1 MADEHDLGR
10 AGREREGALVIGT
23 CGDRGSLAA
32 RPAGLA
38 LDRPACERV
47 FVSST
52 EATIL
57 HADLDAFYASV
68 EQRDNPRL
76 LGRPVIVGGG
86 VVLAASYEAK
96 ARGVKTAMGGWRAL
110 KLCPDAIVVPARM
123 SAYTQA
129 SRDVFAVFDDTSPQV
144 EALSID
150 EAFLDVRG
158 MERIA
163 GTPEQIARKL
173 RRDVRERV
181 GLPIT
186 VGVARTKF
194 LAKVASAQAKPD
206 GLRVVPPDGELA
218 FLHPLPIEALWG
230 VGPAT
235 AERMRRV
242 GIETV
247 AQVAELDEAS
257 LVRLVGPGAG
267 RKLHA
272 LAHNRDPRRVVTGRR
287 RRSMGTQRALGKRQ
301 RSWDELDSIL
311 VALVDRLTRRLRKA
325 QRVCRTA
332 TLRMRHLDWERSTR
346 SHTLTEAT
354 ASTVT
359 LLEALRELLA
369 DARPLIERRGLT
381 LLGIALS
388 NLADASAVQLAL
400 PVDGRSASALDTA
413 LDDVRERYG
422 ADAIKRAVLVGRD
435 EGQQVPLLP
444 D

>member
-1 MADEHDLGR
+1 
-10 AGREREGALVIGT
+10 
-23 CGDRGSLAA
+23 
-32 RPAGLA
+32 
-38 LDRPACERV
+38 V
-47 FVSST
+47 FVSAK
-52 EATIL
+52 ATIL

-96 ARGVKTAMGGWRAL
+96 ARGVKTAMGGWRARR
-110 KLCPDAIVVPARM
+110 LCPDAIVVPARM

-150 EAFLDVRG
+150 EAFLDARG

-206 GLRVVPPDGELA
+206 GLLVVPPDGELD
-218 FLHPLPIEALWG
+218 FLHPLAIEALWG

-235 AERMRRV
+235 ATRLRRV

-247 AQVAELDEAS
+247 GEVAKLDEDS
-257 LVRLVGPGAG
+257 LVRLLGPGAG

-272 LAHNRDPRRVVTGRR
+272 LAHNRDPRPVVIGRR

-325 QRVCRTA
+325 ERVCRTA
-332 TLRMRHLDWERSTR
+332 TLRMRHLDWQRSTR
-346 SHTLTEAT
+346 SHTLTEPT

-359 LLEALRELLA
+359 ILDALRELLG
-369 DARPLIERRGLT
+369 DARPLIEQRGLT

-388 NLADASAVQLAL
+388 NLADSRAIQLAL
-400 PVDGRSASALDTA
+400 PIDARELSALDAA

-422 ADAIKRAVLVGRD
+422 ADAIKRAVLLGRD